1 MDSLKVSLFIIFTLL
16 SLSFAYGDFG
26 SLKYKI
32 KREVPSGTNHEE
44 SPLTSPLEEAIVSND
59 FGSLNYEIKHEVPS
73 GPNPE
78 EPPLPPSLEEAIVS
92 RKLLRYGMK
101 K

>member
-1 MDSLKVSLFIIFTLL
+1 MDSFKASLFIIFTLL

-26 SLKYKI
+26 SLKYEI
-32 KREVPSGTNHEE
+32 KRVVPSGPNHEE
-44 SPLTSPLEEAIVSND
+44 SPQTSPLEEAIVSSD
-59 FGSLNYEIKHEVPS
+59 FVSLNYEIKREVPS